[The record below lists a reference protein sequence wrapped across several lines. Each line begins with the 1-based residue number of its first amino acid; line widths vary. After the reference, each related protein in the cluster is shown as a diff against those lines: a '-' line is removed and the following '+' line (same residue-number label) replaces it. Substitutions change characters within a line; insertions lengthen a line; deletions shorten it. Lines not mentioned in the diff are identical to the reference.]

1 MVQDVTYVIAG
12 CLVVHHISDDRSRP
26 TFGSPLFLYIA
37 ISLAVKCQEIYT
49 NVKNVK
55 LNGALMNVFF
65 FTAVLIRFIDEM
77 FFLLRIFIQNV
88 VYLINLSKR

>member
-1 MVQDVTYVIAG
+1 MMFILKLLERLSFVRDVTYVTAG
-12 CLVVHHISDDRSRP
+12 CLVVQQFSDDRSRS

-55 LNGALMNVFF
+55 LNGVVMNFF
-65 FTAVLIRFIDEM
+65 SL
-77 FFLLRIFIQNV
+77 QC
-88 VYLINLSKR
+88 LSDS

>member
-65 FTAVLIRFIDEM
+65 SVSTFHLMKFEDSYYRVRHKSVNTG
-77 FFLLRIFIQNV
+77 
-88 VYLINLSKR
+88 